1 MTPDQIDPENIEP
14 FSFPPSLLEK
24 IYEMTGSDSS
34 DGGFIMA
41 FVSSNGVPVI
51 HTKANSPIVEMGLRK
66 ALEQYLADIEEME
79 SKHGRLDDLEE

>member
-1 MTPDQIDPENIEP
+1 MSSESIDPENIDP
-14 FSFPPSLLEK
+14 FSFPPSILEK
-24 IYEMTGSDSS
+24 VYEMTGSDAY

-41 FVSSNGVPVI
+41 FVSSNGVPII

-79 SKHGRLDDLEE
+79 SKHGRLDDLE